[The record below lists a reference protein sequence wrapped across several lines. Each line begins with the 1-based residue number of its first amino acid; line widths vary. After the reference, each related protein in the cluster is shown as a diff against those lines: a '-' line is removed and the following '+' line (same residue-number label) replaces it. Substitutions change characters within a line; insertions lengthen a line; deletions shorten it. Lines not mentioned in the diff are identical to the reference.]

1 MQNCLANAKW
11 IFWQIWWFSFIF
23 TTKCETRLFN
33 HYSNVVFA
41 CLFICF
47 CKKWY
52 VKSILRPQTLQ
63 IWFLLWYFIPFCLHK
78 LFHHSW
84 RYPLNEKSSHN
95 NVKNCLMFCFWVF
108 NNQTLWSPCL
118 LLLFFVRSL
127 TYIQCL
133 FIYYW
138 LLKVSSYSSLVK

>member
-1 MQNCLANAKW
+1 MRIR
-11 IFWQIWWFSFIF
+11 IFWQMWSFSFIF
-23 TTKCETRLFN
+23 TPKYETRLFN
-33 HYSNVVFA
+33 HNSNVVFA

-52 VKSILRPQTLQ
+52 VKSIRRPQTLR
-63 IWFLLWYFIPFCLHK
+63 ISFLFVYINSSIIHGGTKWT
-78 LFHHSW
+78 
-84 RYPLNEKSSHN
+84 KSQVIIM
-95 NVKNCLMFCFWVF
+95 VKNCLMFCFWVF

-138 LLKVSSYSSLVK
+138 LLKVSSYSKVL